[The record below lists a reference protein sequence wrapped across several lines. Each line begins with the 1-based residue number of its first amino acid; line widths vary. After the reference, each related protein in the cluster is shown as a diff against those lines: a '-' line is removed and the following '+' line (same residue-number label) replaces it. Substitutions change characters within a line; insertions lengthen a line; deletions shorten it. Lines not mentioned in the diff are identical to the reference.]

1 MEYDISAS
9 LVLYKND
16 PHDVLDAV
24 KSFLDTDLKVKIYV
38 VDNSP
43 TPFLGSIL
51 EILKDKRIEYI
62 YNDGKNLGFGKA
74 HNIAIEKIIDKSKYH
89 LILNPD
95 VWFYRGTLE
104 KLYDFME
111 KNPHVG
117 QVMPKVLYPN
127 DKIQKLCRRL
137 PSPIDLFGRRFL
149 PGSLKKYLDE
159 RLKKY
164 QCEDIG
170 YEEIADIPALSGCFM
185 FVRTEVF
192 KEVGMF
198 DDEFFMY
205 MEDYDLCRRIGL
217 KYDTIYYPEAKIYH
231 KYGKHSYQDKKLL
244 MVHMKSALKYFQK
257 WGWFIDPYRDLKN
270 ISAGRVVR

>member
-1 MEYDISAS
+1 MKYDVSAS

-16 PHDVLDAV
+16 PEDIVEAV

-38 VDNSP
+38 LDNSP

-74 HNIAIEKIIDKSKYH
+74 HNKAIEKIIDKSKYH

-95 VWFYRGTLE
+95 VWFYRRTLE
-104 KLYDFME
+104 KLYNFME

-117 QVMPKVLYPN
+117 QVMPKVLYPDN
-127 DKIQKLCRRL
+127 TLQKLCKRL

-149 PGSLKKYLDE
+149 PGSLKKYLDK
-159 RLKKY
+159 RLKWY
-164 QCEDIG
+164 QCDDIG
-170 YEEIADIPALSGCFM
+170 YEKIANIPALSGCFM

-217 KYDTIYYPEAKIYH
+217 KYDTIYYPEVEIYH
-231 KYGKHSYQDKKLL
+231 KYGKHSYKDKKLL
-244 MVHMKSALKYFQK
+244 MIHMKSAIKYFQK
-257 WGWFIDPYRDLKN
+257 WGWFIDPFRDLKN
-270 ISAGRVVR
+270 ISAGRVAK

>member
-1 MEYDISAS
+1 MLYDVTAS

-16 PHDVLDAV
+16 PKDVIDAV
-24 KSFLDTDLKVKIYV
+24 KSFLDTKLKVLIYV

-43 TPFLGSIL
+43 TPYLGSIL
-51 EILKDKRIEYI
+51 EVLGDERIKYI
-62 YNDGKNLGFGKA
+62 FNDGKNLGFGKA
-74 HNIAIEKIIDKSKYH
+74 HNIAIEKVIDKSKYH

-104 KLYDFME
+104 KLYKFME
-111 KNPHVG
+111 ENPYVG
-117 QVMPKVLYPN
+117 QVMPQVLYPN
-127 DKIQKLCRRL
+127 ETIQALCKRL

-149 PGSLKKYLDE
+149 PKPLKKFLDD

-164 QCEDIG
+164 ECWDIG
-170 YEEIADIPALSGCFM
+170 YDKTADIPALSGCFM

-198 DDEFFMY
+198 DDEYFMY

-217 KYDTIYYPEAKIYH
+217 KYETIYYPEVKIYH
-231 KYGKHSYQDKKLL
+231 KYGKHSYKNKKLL
-244 MVHMKSALKYFQK
+244 LVHLKSAFRYFKK
-257 WGWFIDPYRDLKN
+257 WGWILDPFRDVKN
-270 ISAGRVVR
+270 LTAGRV